1 MRLFVLRLGDH
12 IHYSTDFRHAMR
24 TASAIVYPDAV
35 HRERARSL
43 SDFPKLT
50 EINAA
55 GSFHQLVRLTAVQR
69 KLEPFLIEEH
79 LLGGPPLSP
88 TLVEVT
94 DALEDL
100 DPSFIIQTALWT
112 YMIADRQLDADKIAD
127 EIERTV
133 ASKVSTLRKL
143 GQPDETILSK
153 MTDIEARMQG
163 IKVVPQIG
171 SPKRILDKLPV
182 TASEAFLAIVDEIQ

>member
-24 TASAIVYPDAV
+24 TASAIVFPDAAD
-35 HRERARSL
+35 RERARSL

-50 EINAA
+50 EINAG
-55 GSFHQLVRLTAVQR
+55 GSFHQFVRFTVAKR

-79 LLGGPPLSP
+79 VLGGPPLSP
-88 TLVEVT
+88 TLVQVT
-94 DALEDL
+94 DAIEDL

-112 YMIADRQLDADKIAD
+112 FMIADRQMDVDELAD

-133 ASKVSTLRKL
+133 ASKVSILRKL
-143 GQPDETILSK
+143 GQPDDAILTK
-153 MTDIEARMQG
+153 MTDLEERMQG
-163 IKVVPQIG
+163 IKVIPQIG
-171 SPKRILDKLPV
+171 SPKRILDKLHNS
-182 TASEAFLAIVDEIQ
+182 TSEAFLAIVDEID